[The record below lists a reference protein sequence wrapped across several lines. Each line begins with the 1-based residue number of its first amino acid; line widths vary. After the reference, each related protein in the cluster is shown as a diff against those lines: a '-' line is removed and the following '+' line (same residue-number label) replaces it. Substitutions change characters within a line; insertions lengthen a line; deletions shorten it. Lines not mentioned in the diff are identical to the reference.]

1 MRPARRPALLL
12 AICALHTGS
21 PTHAMAQRTGSPFTA
36 LTALFT
42 EWRAFQHPKRVDGAP
57 DYSAAAM
64 STQQK
69 ALPALQQRLRAIDT
83 TGWTIK
89 QQVDWHVV
97 RAEMNGMEFDHR
109 VLRPWANNPGFY
121 VTVFNE
127 QSDQPAR
134 EGPFADGA
142 VEVWQYTFPL
152 SPAAA
157 AKMDSGVRAIPGLLA
172 QAKKNLVGNGHDLWV
187 YGAKVLKDQAK
198 ELEALAPKVVSAPGS
213 LVADVKR
220 AQQATAEFA
229 QWVDGEA
236 AKHTGAS
243 GIGIANYDWYLT
255 HVQLTPNTYA
265 GVTKQMESE
274 LKRSTDALAADE
286 RANAKLPQLPVVSSA
301 AEHAKR
307 FADGVGAYVAWLK
320 NKNIMT
326 VAPWMEG
333 ALRAR
338 TGTFNA
344 GPREFFTEVDYRDP
358 VVMRTHGLHWFDL
371 GTMEHAPNADP
382 IRRGPLLY
390 NIFVSRTEGFATGW
404 EEIAMNEGLFEKSP
418 RSRELIWIL
427 LAERAARALGD
438 LAMQGKGATI
448 QQASQLASDKTPRGW
463 LSMKGNLVYFEQHLY
478 LQQPGYGTSYVTG
491 KLQMDQLFAARKAQL
506 GAKFTVKQLM
516 DEIMAT
522 GLVPA
527 SLVRWEITGVL
538 PDDVKQMLAAK

>member
-1 MRPARRPALLL
+1 
-12 AICALHTGS
+12 
-21 PTHAMAQRTGSPFTA
+21 MAQRTGSPFTA
-36 LTALFT
+36 LTSLFS
-42 EWRAFQHPKRVDGAP
+42 EWRAFQRPKRVDGVP

-64 STQQK
+64 MAQQR
-69 ALPALQQRLRAIDT
+69 ALPAMQRRLRQIDT
-83 TGWTIK
+83 TGWSIK

-97 RAEMNGMEFDHR
+97 RAEMNGMDFDHR

-134 EGPFADGA
+134 EGPFADRA
-142 VEVWQYTFPL
+142 VELWQVTFPL
-152 SPAAA
+152 SALAA
-157 AKMDSGVRAIPGLLA
+157 AKLDSGVRAIPGLLA
-172 QAKKNLVGNGHDLWV
+172 QAKKNLVGNGHDLWI

-198 ELEALAPKVVSAPGS
+198 ELETLAPRVANAPGT
-213 LVADVKR
+213 LAMDVKR
-220 AQQATAEFA
+220 AQESTAEFA

-236 AKHTGAS
+236 SRRTGPS

-274 LKRSTDALAADE
+274 LARSTAALAAAE
-286 RANAKLPQLPVVSSA
+286 RANASLPQLPVVSSA
-301 AEHAKR
+301 TEHAKR
-307 FADGVGAYVAWLK
+307 AGEGVTAYMAWLS
-320 NKNIMT
+320 NKSIIT
-326 VAPWMEG
+326 VAPWMDG

-338 TGTFNA
+338 IGTFKS

-371 GTMEHAPNADP
+371 GTMEHAPNTDP

-404 EEIAMNEGLFEKSP
+404 EEIAMNEGLVANSP

-427 LAERAARALGD
+427 LAERAARAMGD
-438 LAMQGKGATI
+438 LAMQGKGYTI

-463 LSMKGNLVYFEQHLY
+463 LSMKGNLVFFEQHLY
-478 LQQPGYGTSYVTG
+478 LQQPGYGTAYVTG
-491 KLQMDQLFAARKAQL
+491 KLQMDQLFATRKAQL
-506 GAKFTVKQLM
+506 GAQFTVKQLM
-516 DEIMAT
+516 DEIMAA

-527 SLVRWEITGVL
+527 SLVRWELTGVL
-538 PDDVKQMLAAK
+538 PDDVKQMLAVK